1 MQVTMIA
8 DTVFSLHSA
17 DLVSDSCTQNHFG
30 GIYNTWNGSFIYP
43 EKLWGFKEEKVATKC
58 SGLLSALLILST
70 FLGACSNTSAS
81 VEPSTT
87 PTVVM
92 DTPTPLVSQPTDV
105 FSEEALDKVYQTFL
119 ENMVSYNAITPEDL
133 LNRLGEETAPFL
145 IDVRSQAEVEQ
156 TGLIEG
162 AIVVPLRDLAK
173 AESIALL
180 PDFETN
186 IVVYCG
192 TGWRCTIAMTFLVAL
207 GWQDV
212 QALGG
217 SSLTEWLDLGYP
229 VVTEIPSAAPLNVA
243 QPDPDMQSWL
253 DELLQKLPNGFAAV
267 TPDILNQAIEDYP
280 DLILIDVR
288 KADEALA
295 EGGIENAIHI
305 PLESLISMKE
315 KWPSSK
321 QAKILFYSNEGYRS
335 TIAMSMLWT
344 YGYVGVASLKGG
356 FNAWV
361 ESGYPV
367 AKIEVVQ

>member
-1 MQVTMIA
+1 LLALISIL
-8 DTVFSLHSA
+8 DEYIGLFS
-17 DLVSDSCTQNHFG
+17 
-30 GIYNTWNGSFIYP
+30 YP
-43 EKLWGFKEEKVATKC
+43 EKLEVFKEEKVAIKG
-58 SGLLSALLILST
+58 SGLLSAFLILST
-70 FLGACSNTSAS
+70 LLGACSSTSAS
-81 VEPSTT
+81 VEPSSTQN
-87 PTVVM
+87 VVM
-92 DTPTPLVSQPTDV
+92 DTPTPLVSQPTEI
-105 FSEEALDKVYQTFL
+105 FSEEALDEVYQTFL
-119 ENMVSYNAITPEDL
+119 DSMVSYNALSPENL
-133 LNRLGEETAPFL
+133 LNHLGEEPAPFV
-145 IDVRSQAEVEQ
+145 IDVRSETEVAD

-162 AIVVPLRDLAK
+162 AIVIPLRDLAK

-217 SSLTEWLDLGYP
+217 SSLTGWLDLGYP
-229 VVTEIPSAAPLNVA
+229 VITEIPTGVPLNVA
-243 QPDPDMQSWL
+243 QPDPSMETWL

-280 DLILIDVR
+280 DLVIIDVR
-288 KADEALA
+288 KADEIMA

-315 KWPSSK
+315 NWPSSK

-344 YGYVGVASLKGG
+344 YGYVGVASLQGG

-361 ESGYPV
+361 DSGYPV
-367 AKIEVVQ
+367 AKVEVVQ